1 MATKKKLNKKDHA
14 GMGNA
19 AKTAKAVVAT
29 VGVLALSV
37 IPGIKHFGLDKL
49 IKKS

>member
-19 AKTAKAVVAT
+19 AKTVKTVVT
-29 VGVLALSV
+29 VGALVLSI
-37 IPGIKHFGLDKL
+37 IPGVKHLGLDKF

>member
-1 MATKKKLNKKDHA
+1 MATKKKLDKKDHA

-19 AKTAKAVVAT
+19 AKAVKAVVT
-29 VGVLALSV
+29 VGVLVLSI
-37 IPGIKHFGLDKL
+37 IPGVKHLGLDKL